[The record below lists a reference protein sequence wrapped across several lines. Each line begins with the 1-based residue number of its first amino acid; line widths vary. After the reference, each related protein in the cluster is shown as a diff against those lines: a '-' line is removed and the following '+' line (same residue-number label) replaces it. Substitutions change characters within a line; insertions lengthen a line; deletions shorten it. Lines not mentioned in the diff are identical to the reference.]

1 MLHDLATFRANGSYL
16 LGEVLGSGGM
26 GTVYSAIQTSLGR
39 RVAIKFPHAELAND
53 PFVIR
58 RFRAEATAGGKL
70 DHRNIARVIDLGG
83 NDGALFLVMEYVT
96 GVALDKLLIDHG
108 PLEVHVA
115 AELCS
120 QILAGLHAAH
130 SSGVIHADIKC
141 ANVLVE
147 WPGDGTPIARLIDFG
162 LARFSDDPVKTD
174 DHLVSGTPDF
184 LAPELILGGVPT
196 VASDIYAAGVVL
208 YELLTGTTPFGSG
221 SSDEILR
228 RQLED
233 AVVPPSLRCPE
244 QDISPAIEAVVLRAL
259 AKNPSARFATAASF
273 AATLRIACPPRI
285 IGKARLARGTQVN
298 AAFSTAAVTR
308 DWRNDEV
315 PIVAGAHA
323 QVDRARAAVVEALA
337 GSDSDQVIA
346 SYLDL
351 ASSLIAGSDLASA
364 VAELER
370 GLMQLRG
377 REEPAAMWRLQLCL
391 AGLYSGLGH
400 GVLARTAARVG
411 RDDATRAGS
420 TLGQDRANELLVRL
434 ARHCKSPSPR

>member
-1 MLHDLATFRANGSYL
+1 MLADLATNYL

-26 GTVYSAIQTSLGR
+26 GTVYSALQVSLGR
-39 RVAIKFPHAELAND
+39 RVAIKLPHAELAND

-58 RFRAEATAGGKL
+58 RFRTEAAAGGKL

-83 NDGALFLVMEYVT
+83 HDGALFLVMEYVRGT
-96 GVALDKLLIDHG
+96 ALDKLLNDHG
-108 PLEVHVA
+108 PMEVHVA

-130 SSGVIHADIKC
+130 SSSVIHADIKC

-147 WPGDGTPIARLIDFG
+147 WPADGMPIARLIDFG
-162 LARFSDDPVKTD
+162 LARFCEDPESADDR
-174 DHLVSGTPDF
+174 LVSGTPDF
-184 LAPELILGGVPT
+184 LAPELIMGGVPT

-221 SSDEILR
+221 SCDEILR

-244 QDISPAIEAVVLRAL
+244 QDISPAIEAVALRAL
-259 AKNPSARFATAASF
+259 TKNPSARFATAESF

-285 IGKARLARGTQVN
+285 LGAPRFARGTQTN
-298 AAFSTAAVTR
+298 AFSTVAVTR
-308 DWRNDEV
+308 DLKDTEIR
-315 PIVAGAHA
+315 IAAGAHI
-323 QVDRARAAVVEALA
+323 QLHQARAAVVEALA
-337 GSDSDQVIA
+337 GSDGDRIVA
-346 SYLDL
+346 AYLDL
-351 ASSLIAGSDLASA
+351 ASGLIAGSDLASA
-364 VAELER
+364 VGELER
-370 GLMQLRG
+370 GLTQIRAG
-377 REEPAAMWRLQLCL
+377 EEPAAIWRLQLCL

-400 GVLARTAARVG
+400 AAQARAAARVG

-434 ARHCKSPSPR
+434 GRNCRPQSR